1 MSTQEEQLKL
11 STIVVP
17 DRGNIYLSGLNLTTA
32 GQRAALFDG
41 SKPESVLVLDA
52 SNFVSCP
59 TTAVGFGF
67 PVYVTANIIRIDI
80 HDSEDVDIIP
90 HINHIVPLIDEAFAR
105 GEKVFINCAMGISR
119 SPALVLGY
127 LIHKG
132 MSFDDAFALV
142 SAARPCI
149 RPNLGFCEEL
159 RQLANQISIET
170 EQAKV
175 TVGITALEAAV
186 AAVKTHGGHGADG
199 IEAVVLTSIQLI
211 HIALSTTVSLEWLS
225 SQLAKIEET
234 YVAAYIGFSAV
245 LPITKASLAVAV
257 DKISEAVAATKL
269 AIDSKIR
276 ENADK
281 ERVFRESVSAWVRG
295 GNVSLAVPLLS
306 IGASAKDVPVPA
318 ACAASMVGIPD
329 VVDDMGGWGAASPV
343 LFSATL
349 LGRSDAAD
357 PEETQVVGPADDPTI
372 LVARAPKR
380 KC

>member
-1 MSTQEEQLKL
+1 
-11 STIVVP
+11 
-17 DRGNIYLSGLNLTTA
+17 
-32 GQRAALFDG
+32 
-41 SKPESVLVLDA
+41 
-52 SNFVSCP
+52 
-59 TTAVGFGF
+59 
-67 PVYVTANIIRIDI
+67 
-80 HDSEDVDIIP
+80 
-90 HINHIVPLIDEAFAR
+90 
-105 GEKVFINCAMGISR
+105 
-119 SPALVLGY
+119 
-127 LIHKG
+127 
-132 MSFDDAFALV
+132 
-142 SAARPCI
+142 
-149 RPNLGFCEEL
+149 
-159 RQLANQISIET
+159 
-170 EQAKV
+170 
-175 TVGITALEAAV
+175 
-186 AAVKTHGGHGADG
+186 
-199 IEAVVLTSIQLI
+199 
-211 HIALSTTVSLEWLS
+211 LS